1 MKKTGLF
8 LKLIKRGMVKM
19 ANLPNWIKWDKDK
32 GKYILVKEV
41 ND

>member
-1 MKKTGLF
+1 M
-8 LKLIKRGMVKM
+8 IKM

-41 ND
+41 SD